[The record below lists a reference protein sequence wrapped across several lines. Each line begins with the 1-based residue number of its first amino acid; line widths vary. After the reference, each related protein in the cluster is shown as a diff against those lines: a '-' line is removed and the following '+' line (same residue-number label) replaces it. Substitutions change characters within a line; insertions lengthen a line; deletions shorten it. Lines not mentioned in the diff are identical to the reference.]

1 MNELPEGVS
10 LRFSYSTEQLN
21 YVFSSSFYSVP
32 MFFILIPISELAI
45 QISILIKQ

>member
-10 LRFSYSTEQLN
+10 LRFSYSAELN